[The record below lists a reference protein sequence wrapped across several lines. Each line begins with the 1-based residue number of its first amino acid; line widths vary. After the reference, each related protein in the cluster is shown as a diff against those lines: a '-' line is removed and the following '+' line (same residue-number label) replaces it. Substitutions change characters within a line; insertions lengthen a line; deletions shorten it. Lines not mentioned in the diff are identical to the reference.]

1 MKMYGFQD
9 FQLMCVLILKYFRSL
24 LHIQNL
30 GLSKST
36 LKILLGII
44 PVINSFLMLSCDTV
58 TFALKW
64 SVINVKF
71 TSAYMDATCSNLEV
85 QMQWNKELFGK
96 VITS

>member
-9 FQLMCVLILKYFRSL
+9 FQLMCMLILKYFRSL
-24 LHIQNL
+24 LRIQNL

-44 PVINSFLMLSCDTV
+44 PVIIPFLMLSFDTV

-71 TSAYMDATCSNLEV
+71 ASAYMNASCSNLEV

-96 VITS
+96 VITR